1 MSRVNF
7 LDSIKSGIT
16 LLGDGATGSYLQT
29 KGLEP
34 GGCPEYMWHTAPD
47 VIKGMAKNYF
57 ENGSDFVLTNSF
69 GGNSFMLEK
78 YGHKDLIKTLNI
90 KSVRTTTTLKT
101 PRITV
106 NKYFFY
112 MWNGWVFLM
121 IRS

>member
-34 GGCPEYMWHTAPD
+34 GGCPEYMCHTAPD

-78 YGHKDLIKTLNI
+78 YGHKPVWANQWEPKT
-90 KSVRTTTTLKT
+90 KT
-101 PRITV
+101 VQHAYNCYVHNFGNFNDFIT
-106 NKYFFY
+106 NNYSILQFT
-112 MWNGWVFLM
+112 
-121 IRS
+121 